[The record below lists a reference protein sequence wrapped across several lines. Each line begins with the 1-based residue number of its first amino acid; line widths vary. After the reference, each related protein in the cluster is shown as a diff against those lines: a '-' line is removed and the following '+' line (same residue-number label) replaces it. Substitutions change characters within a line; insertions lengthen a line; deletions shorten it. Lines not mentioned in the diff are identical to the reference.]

1 MLVLAGSAVCADKRT
16 NTPVRARAGAR
27 VRMFISSATARARAR
42 PRGRAPHASMHK
54 PLILCKYGGANTCLA
69 LAAAALAIPIAS
81 DSLAGV
87 VEHPSAAT
95 GDTPCGTLFASEAP
109 SLNTFPHG
117 WRLASQG
124 SATGL
129 DSNGGLDNSKQYYF
143 LFLQTRMTVTAF
155 FVCGRCSS

>member
-1 MLVLAGSAVCADKRT
+1 MHAYISDGASQASTASSLPTKTNRASASLPR
-16 NTPVRARAGAR
+16 P
-27 VRMFISSATARARAR
+27 TAAKLHRND
-42 PRGRAPHASMHK
+42 
-54 PLILCKYGGANTCLA
+54 IA
-69 LAAAALAIPIAS
+69 LT
-81 DSLAGV
+81 AGV